1 MEILVTIIQF
11 LAVLALVVV
20 VHEWGHFAAAKA
32 MGIQVNEFAIG
43 FPPRLLGFRK
53 GETLYSLNLLPLG
66 GFVKLE
72 GENDPSK
79 PRSLASK
86 GVGTRF
92 LVLVAGPFM
101 NAVLAV
107 VLLTGLF
114 MFTVD
119 ELSVRGVSPDSP
131 AEMAGVLPGDTLLR
145 VNHERVRNFHAL
157 ADRINA
163 HRGEEIEWLIRRDG
177 AEMRLLLVPRA
188 NPPEGQGATGI
199 TVQIGG
205 RQQASPVR
213 PPWEALWMGLKR
225 TGLVLEAM
233 KDEVSGVVSGGKTPE
248 VAGPIGIAQLTGE
261 VARDAG
267 LISLVPLAALFSISL
282 AVFNILPFPALDGGR
297 LAFVILEWVRRGKKI
312 PPEKEGL
319 VHLVGFVVLIAI
331 IITISYNDITR
342 IVDGNS
348 LLR

>member
-131 AEMAGVLPGDTLLR
+131 AEMAGVLPGDTLLK
-145 VNHERVRNFHAL
+145 VNNERVRNFDAL

>member
-131 AEMAGVLPGDTLLR
+131 AEMAGVLPGDTLLK
-145 VNHERVRNFHAL
+145 VNNERVRNFHAL